1 MIGREGQWTRLEFP
15 FVSSW
20 RSIVSCACFGLPY
33 NTHRSRLKILTP
45 NRLTLSS
52 YFFLSAVS
60 FKWYPK
66 RLRPAP
72 AGGAAVAAATAPV
85 HTTTAATAAAA
96 AAEATKT
103 SGEGVDG
110 RRSSLGCLSDVAV
123 GGWDITI
130 APSLQVIYSTAVSF
144 VQPGGKRN
152 NRPLKQHPG
161 VDLLLSGQLR
171 KGRKCWPVSGTSSAL
186 FSIVLAFC
194 PRRPSRDGPEMTPPL
209 YLYGSARLV
218 FLCRPSW
225 WEPRQDQ
232 ICSTGYLPPG
242 SRSTVSSTCEAPR
255 VAAFD

>member
-152 NRPLKQHPG
+152 NRPLKQHPWSRS
-161 VDLLLSGQLR
+161 VVVRPTQERSE
-171 KGRKCWPVSGTSSAL
+171 
-186 FSIVLAFC
+186 VLACFWHLIC
-194 PRRPSRDGPEMTPPL
+194 FIFNCFGLLPQKTFPRWP
-209 YLYGSARLV
+209 
-218 FLCRPSW
+218 
-225 WEPRQDQ
+225 
-232 ICSTGYLPPG
+232 
-242 SRSTVSSTCEAPR
+242 
-255 VAAFD
+255 